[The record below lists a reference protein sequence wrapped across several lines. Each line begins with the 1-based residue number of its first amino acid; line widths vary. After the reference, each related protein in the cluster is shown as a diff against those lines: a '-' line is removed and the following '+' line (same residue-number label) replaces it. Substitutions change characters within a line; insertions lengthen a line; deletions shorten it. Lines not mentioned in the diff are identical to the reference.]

1 MNLSRSKQK
10 NARALNPRSL
20 LSLEKKT
27 RKKKKKKKKKGT
39 PRVVDRRGVLLLPQ
53 TEPDPSFVRARAL
66 LCWSKKK
73 KRPVFSRDFFGGG
86 RKKKKG
92 NIMSLCSLEE
102 EEEEEEGHKKKYEKR
117 AFGEV

>member
-10 NARALNPRSL
+10 NERALNPLSL
-20 LSLEKKT
+20 LSLRKKT
-27 RKKKKKKKKKGT
+27 RKKKKKKKGT

-53 TEPDPSFVRARAL
+53 TEPDPSFVRARAFVL
-66 LCWSKKK
+66 EQKK
-73 KRPVFSRDFFGGG
+73 KRLVFSRDFFLGG